1 MLTYVGKFL
10 VLLNAFAAVAVL
22 AWSVAAYTT
31 RVDAV
36 DAVNPVTGEKWVA
49 EMGEWN
55 GKDGKDSR
63 AREIQ
68 KGYAPAL
75 KEVADAEA
83 RLFVLRGQ
91 IARRLKQAD
100 DGVFYKIF
108 ADQKGGIRA
117 NPTDFERVGALD
129 WTDDPKRVETGQD
142 QKTPLA
148 GVIAM
153 RKNLEDQQAAA
164 SAHLDAIV
172 KAVDQLTALNADIT
186 ALDARYAWLQ
196 EVAKRH
202 EAEYPVLVDL
212 RVNWEN
218 RSGSLQR
225 RRNQLLLRL
234 DDLKGAKVGAV
245 PPPAVP
251 AGPALNL
258 TPPNK

>member
-22 AWSVAAYTT
+22 AWSVAAFTT

-36 DAVNPVTGEKWVA
+36 DAVNPVSGEKWVDEVKA
-49 EMGEWN
+49 WDAKA
-55 GKDGKDSR
+55 KDVQR
-63 AREIQ
+63 
-68 KGYAPAL
+68 GYAPAL
-75 KEVADAEA
+75 KDVADAEA
-83 RLFVLRGQ
+83 RLYTLRDQ

-100 DGVFYKIF
+100 DGVFYDIYVTP
-108 ADQKGGIRA
+108 QGGA
-117 NPTDFERVGALD
+117 KDNPSSFERVGRID
-129 WTDDPKRVETGQD
+129 WNDDPKRVIKGLD
-142 QKTPLA
+142 GKPLA
-148 GVIAM
+148 GVDQM
-153 RKNLEDQQAAA
+153 RKSLLDEQNAA
-164 SAHLDAIV
+164 SAHIDAIE
-172 KAVDQLTALNADIT
+172 KAVNTLAALNADVT

-218 RSGSLQR
+218 RGGSLQR

-234 DDLKGAKVGAV
+234 DDLKGSKVGAV
-245 PPPAVP
+245 SPPAVP
-251 AGPALNL
+251 APAGPAAFTL

>member
-31 RVDAV
+31 RVDAA
-36 DAVNPVTGEKWVA
+36 DAVNPVSGKKWVD
-49 EMGEWN
+49 EV
-55 GKDGKDSR
+55 KDWGDD
-63 AREIQ
+63 ARSVQ
-68 KGYAPAL
+68 RGYAPAL
-75 KEVADAEA
+75 KEVTDAET
-83 RLFVLRGQ
+83 RLYTLRAN

-100 DGVFYKIF
+100 DGVFYDIYDTKP
-108 ADQKGGIRA
+108 GGA
-117 NPTDFERVGALD
+117 KDNPNNFERVGPPI
-129 WTDDPKRVETGQD
+129 WTDDPSRVMKSED
-142 QKTPLA
+142 KKTPLA
-148 GVIAM
+148 GVGQM
-153 RKNLEDQQAAA
+153 QKSLLDEQTAA
-164 SAHLDAIV
+164 SGHIDAIE
-172 KAVDQLTALNADIT
+172 KAVKTLTALNADIT

-234 DDLKGAKVGAV
+234 DDLKGSKVGAV
-245 PPPAVP
+245 APPVAPAP
-251 AGPALNL
+251 TGPVAFTL